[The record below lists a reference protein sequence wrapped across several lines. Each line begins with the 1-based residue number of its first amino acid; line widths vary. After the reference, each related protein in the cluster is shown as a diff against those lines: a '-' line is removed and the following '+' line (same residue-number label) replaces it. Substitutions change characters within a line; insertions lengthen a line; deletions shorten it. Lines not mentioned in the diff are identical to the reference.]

1 MSHDQYFKHKLFFPH
16 LTGIKQYKWISQIF
30 FSPISLPI
38 LMKNIR
44 FCALKLQIMYL
55 KFYKT
60 RKEGHYSPFFS
71 SLGPLGPEK
80 PMFIQCHKVCTPP
93 FVTKNLHFSFHQKNI
108 VPPFITKTFIP
119 PFLAKTFVSPFVT
132 KPFVPPFV
140 TKIFVLPLSV
150 SKFAVRHK
158 VWCPSQCLL
167 SITNITSKT

>member
-30 FSPISLPI
+30 FSSISLPI

-93 FVTKNLHFSFHQKNI
+93 FVTKTCISLFIKKTLFLHSSQKPSFLHFSQKPLFLRLSQNPLFLHLSQKSLFFHC
-108 VPPFITKTFIP
+108 PFQS
-119 PFLAKTFVSPFVT
+119 LLSVT
-132 KPFVPPFV
+132 KFDVHHNV
-140 TKIFVLPLSV
+140 C
-150 SKFAVRHK
+150 
-158 VWCPSQCLL
+158 CP
-167 SITNITSKT
+167 